1 MKKKKI
7 IIAENYLERKPKRH
21 ADINWTT
28 ADDGKVTLEIE
39 NVGWANRIAQ
49 ALFKRP
55 KTSFVHLDEMGSF
68 LWPKLNGEQNIVE
81 LGVLVKEHFGE
92 KAEPLYERL
101 ATYFRIL
108 ESYHFITFKEVK

>member
-1 MKKKKI
+1 MGKKKKVI
-7 IIAENYLERKPKRH
+7 SKNYLEKIPMRH
-21 ADINWTT
+21 YNVDWKTEK
-28 ADDGKVTLEIE
+28 DGKITLEIE
-39 NVGWANRIAQ
+39 NTGWANRIAQ
-49 ALFKRP
+49 TLFKRP

-68 LWPKLNGEQNIVE
+68 LWPKLNGEQTIIE